1 MLQANVLRVGLLTSG
16 ALAIRSLRLVPDVS
30 TARLRRVQEN
40 HHRNGLEGPGTL
52 LGPEETGTKTLCG
65 SCVRVFRP
73 LGICSAGLAG
83 WVLACGLV
91 RPPYRVLSPVLRVV
105 GCWWWLWVGVRSCFE
120 NCIVNA
126 SIL

>member
-52 LGPEETGTKTLCG
+52 LGPEETDTKTLCG

-83 WVLACGLV
+83 WVLACGPV
-91 RPPYRVLSPVLRVV
+91 RPPYRIRCFPWVCAGFGVGGGCGLVSVRVLRT
-105 GCWWWLWVGVRSCFE
+105 
-120 NCIVNA
+120 A
-126 SIL
+126 